1 MKLSLKLPDDSQN
14 TQNPPILKVKIPIT
28 IFNQP
33 FISYLTT
40 TTTTTK
46 TVAADSQHLSFSLG
60 TNFPSG
66 PSFKLNYSRLSTTC
80 TSTTPFSFSLKS
92 GLGLFGSPQDS
103 PLIFYAHFSL
113 SYTNPTNFTPTFL
126 LHFKPQFGNFSLH
139 KTTLSSNSNP
149 ANYGLHL
156 QSGSPSNTEFA
167 NRSISDESS
176 GWQDLKLEPRN
187 GNGNGR
193 FFNGVDS
200 IRSDG
205 IGVMMNLRWGVNLLV
220 DSEVKM
226 PCLTLNKI
234 GIERVEKVE
243 EVKRGKNFES
253 DISNFIMREEEIE
266 KLRGLVRDCVSK
278 HLYSSAIFFANEVAA
293 LTNDPADVYMQAQA
307 LFLGRH
313 YRRPFHLLN
322 SSKIVLRDLRFRYL
336 AAKCLEELR
345 SGTSVCRCSVMLRLL
360 KMVMFMTQ
368 RISMSCFGMPY
379 RKSHAN
385 MRASKA
391 TNLDGT
397 FAPAWIGYGNAFA
410 AQEEGDQAMLG
421 YRTAACLFPGCH
433 LPTLYIGMEYMR
445 THSFKL
451 AEQAKTICPSDPLV
465 YNELGVVAYHMK
477 DVWFT

>member
-253 DISNFIMREEEIE
+253 DV
-266 KLRGLVRDCVSK
+266 G
-278 HLYSSAIFFANEVAA
+278 
-293 LTNDPADVYMQAQA
+293 
-307 LFLGRH
+307 
-313 YRRPFHLLN
+313 
-322 SSKIVLRDLRFRYL
+322 DL
-336 AAKCLEELR
+336 E
-345 SGTSVCRCSVMLRLL
+345 LL
-360 KMVMFMTQ
+360 K
-368 RISMSCFGMPY
+368 GM
-379 RKSHAN
+379 
-385 MRASKA
+385 
-391 TNLDGT
+391 L
-397 FAPAWIGYGNAFA
+397 
-410 AQEEGDQAMLG
+410 
-421 YRTAACLFPGCH
+421 C
-433 LPTLYIGMEYMR
+433 
-445 THSFKL
+445 
-451 AEQAKTICPSDPLV
+451 
-465 YNELGVVAYHMK
+465 
-477 DVWFT
+477 